1 MDIYLPR
8 SARLGVESQASEV
21 TPPQLVMILYL
32 GVVTEIYYGW
42 TGGYP
47 YHRAPLYGSNTNLPA
62 STSFT
67 KVVTDLHDP
76 MCVH

>member
-1 MDIYLPR
+1 MDIYLLR
-8 SARLGVESQASEV
+8 SARPRVESQASEV

-47 YHRAPLYGSNTNLPA
+47 FHRAPLYGSDTNLPA